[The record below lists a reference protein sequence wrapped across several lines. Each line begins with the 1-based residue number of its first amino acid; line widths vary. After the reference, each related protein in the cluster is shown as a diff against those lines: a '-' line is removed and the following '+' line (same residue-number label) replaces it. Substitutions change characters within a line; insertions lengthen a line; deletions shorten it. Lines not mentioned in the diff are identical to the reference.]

1 MTVLEALAILEAGVL
16 DCKHRNIDTPVMR
29 DALTFL
35 EPHIQPAWLIP
46 QYREHALDHDRRR
59 DVALEG
65 QQQVLRAT
73 FPGIRE
79 PVRELLGKRMDKL
92 ACEFAATHDPKVR
105 DEISRLSIE
114 RAKLRETWEFVLR

>member
-1 MTVLEALAILEAGVL
+1 
-16 DCKHRNIDTPVMR
+16 MR

-46 QYREHALDHDRRR
+46 QYRDHALDHDQREG
-59 DVALEG
+59 VALEG

-79 PVRELLGKRMDKL
+79 SVRELLGKRMDKL
-92 ACEFAATHDPKVR
+92 ARESAATHDPKVR
-105 DEISRLSIE
+105 DEISRSSIE